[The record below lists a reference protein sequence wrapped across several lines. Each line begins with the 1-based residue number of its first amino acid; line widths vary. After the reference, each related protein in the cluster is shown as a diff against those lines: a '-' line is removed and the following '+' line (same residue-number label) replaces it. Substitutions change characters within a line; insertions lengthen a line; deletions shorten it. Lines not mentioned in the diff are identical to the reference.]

1 MMFCE
6 SKSKLNFLIVF
17 TLIYGVI
24 KIVHFSCFA
33 YFILKVIFGE
43 LCDDEN
49 CVVEYAELSFVL
61 CVFPPLILLVYGA
74 LKVMKLNMKSN
85 HVKMFP

>member
-6 SKSKLNFLIVF
+6 RKSKLNFLIIF
-17 TLIYGVI
+17 TLIYGVF
-24 KIVHFSCFA
+24 KTLQFACFA

-43 LCDDEN
+43 LCDDES
-49 CVVEYAELSFVL
+49 CVVEYAELAFVL
-61 CVFPPLILLVYGA
+61 CVFAPLILLFYGV

-85 HVKMFP
+85 HVEMFP